1 MTEQRNC
8 FQCRRI
14 RELKIILQEGLVDG
28 MRNRFDRQLEQ
39 LNNELIE
46 MGTLI
51 ERAIEMAVKA
61 LIKQDVESA
70 KEAIDF
76 DAEVDNQEKTIESL
90 CMKLLLQQQPVA
102 KDLRLIS
109 SALKMI
115 TDMERIG
122 DQAADISEITISLS
136 KEKYIKDLEHIS
148 QMAKETT
155 VMVVKSVEA
164 FVNRD
169 VELAKEVINMDDVV
183 DDLFDQIKKELIG
196 LINQNVE
203 NGEQAV
209 DLLMIGK
216 YFERIGD
223 HATNIAEWVIYS
235 ITGEHITE

>member
-1 MTEQRNC
+1 M
-8 FQCRRI
+8 
-14 RELKIILQEGLVDG
+14 VDG